1 MDNDYRGNVSLW
13 KNAPKGDNKP
23 YVKGNMVAH
32 RDIKEGDNRHC
43 FWLQDGKSDNYP
55 ILKGKISDRMKPD
68 NPISASD
75 SMKYRF
81 EGALLE
87 NACVSAKRRQV
98 SVTRTSATTLAWFA
112 SKFIGGRT
120 KGRAPLFSGEV

>member
-32 RDIKEGDNRHC
+32 RDIKEGETIDIAL
-43 FWLQDGKSDNYP
+43 WLQDGKSDNYP

-68 NPISASD
+68 NSISAFDSD
-75 SMKYRF
+75 DVPF
-81 EGALLE
+81 
-87 NACVSAKRRQV
+87 
-98 SVTRTSATTLAWFA
+98 
-112 SKFIGGRT
+112 
-120 KGRAPLFSGEV
+120 